1 MSEIN
6 SRTSPRRILNIL
18 EEILLD
24 PENFTAKK
32 IAHKLDIPLAT
43 IYRHIGTLCDERF
56 LIASNS
62 KKYIPGPKIRNIIL
76 HSLPYEPNFTLRRS
90 YLRKLTA
97 DIKETVSLSV
107 PIGTKLVYFDRIEF
121 HWPMQLNLE
130 AGDHLPLHASASGK
144 LYLSSIKKEDA
155 LEIFNN
161 IKTPASAKNTITEI
175 SQFKKELNKIKKQ
188 GYAFDDEEW
197 FNGMVGL
204 SLPITNA
211 KNELCFCLST
221 HTAKSRKN
229 IDDLKK
235 ILPLMLSASK
245 NLKKAFFKFFD
256 AESIKGRIF
265 FKSSIFFRLFAV
277 CVDKQKHN
285 SFFAFVI
292 GKDKPTIP
300 LNHSSSS
307 NA

>member
-24 PENFTAKK
+24 PDNFTAKK
-32 IAHKLDIPLAT
+32 ISHKLDIPLAT
-43 IYRHIGTLCDERF
+43 IYRHIETLCDERF
-56 LIASNS
+56 LIASSS
-62 KKYIPGPKIRNIIL
+62 KKYIPGPKIRNILL

-90 YLRKLTA
+90 HLRKLTE

-144 LYLSSIKKEDA
+144 LYLASIKKDDA
-155 LEIFNN
+155 LQIFRN

-175 SQFKKELNKIKKQ
+175 SQFKKELNKINKQ

-211 KNELCFCLST
+211 NKELCFCLST

-229 IDDLKK
+229 IEDLKK
-235 ILPLMLSASK
+235 ILPLMLSAATS
-245 NLKKAFFKFFD
+245 LKKALFK
-256 AESIKGRIF
+256 
-265 FKSSIFFRLFAV
+265 
-277 CVDKQKHN
+277 N
-285 SFFAFVI
+285 
-292 GKDKPTIP
+292 
-300 LNHSSSS
+300 
-307 NA
+307 

>member
-1 MSEIN
+1 MNEIN

-24 PENFTAKK
+24 PDSFTAKK
-32 IAHKLDIPLAT
+32 ISHKLNIPLAT
-43 IYRHIGTLCDERF
+43 VYRHIETLCDERY
-56 LIASNS
+56 LVAGNS

-76 HSLPYEPNFTLRRS
+76 QSLPYEPNFTLRRS
-90 YLRKLTA
+90 YLRKLTEE
-97 DIKETVSLSV
+97 IKETVSLSV

-144 LYLSSIKKEDA
+144 LYLSSIKKNDA
-155 LEIFNN
+155 LEIFKN
-161 IKTPASAKNTITEI
+161 IKTPKTAKNTITEI
-175 SQFKKELNKIKKQ
+175 DKFKKELNKINKQ

-197 FNGMVGL
+197 FNGMVGI
-204 SLPITNA
+204 SLPITNF

-235 ILPLMLSASK
+235 IYPSMLSAAK
-245 NLKKAFFKFFD
+245 NLKKALFK
-256 AESIKGRIF
+256 
-265 FKSSIFFRLFAV
+265 
-277 CVDKQKHN
+277 N
-285 SFFAFVI
+285 
-292 GKDKPTIP
+292 
-300 LNHSSSS
+300 
-307 NA
+307 